1 MARYGRNRDLAVS
14 DGATPQA
21 YIAHGKQMRS
31 ELMTKLNR
39 LASDNL
45 TPEERAALMEDVR
58 RRIAQVKKD
67 RDRMIGYLAEET
79 AYIDEFETRF
89 KEIERVSKRKFHIVP
104 PAPANAQID
113 YMEKKARHF
122 ARGLSPSKVFWVFF
136 VGSILGVFVERIWCM
151 VRYGFYEPRV
161 AAIYGPFNPVY
172 GIGAAVLTLALYRFR
187 NRSPM
192 LSFVFGAIV
201 GSAVEYMCSWVQEV
215 VFGSASWDY
224 SMHPFNL
231 NGRICLLYSV
241 YWGVLGV
248 LWIKEFY
255 PRMARLVLKI
265 PNKVGRPLTVAL
277 AVLLAADLLLTGAV
291 VLRWTERVHG
301 VPAGGK
307 VDAFFDAH
315 YPNERMEKRF
325 SNLNFV
331 MDEPE

>member
-1 MARYGRNRDLAVS
+1 MA

-21 YIAHGKQMRS
+21 YIARGRQARS
-31 ELMTKLNR
+31 ELMEKLNR
-39 LASDNL
+39 LAGDGL
-45 TPEERAALMEDVR
+45 TPQERAALMDDVR
-58 RRIAQVKKD
+58 GRIAQVKQE
-67 RDRMIGYLAEET
+67 RDQMIGHLAEET

-89 KEIERVSKRKFHIVP
+89 KEIERVSRRGFRIVP

-136 VGSILGVFVERIWCM
+136 VGSIVGVLVERIWCM

-161 AAIYGPFNPVY
+161 AALYGPFNPVY

-187 NRSPM
+187 NRSPL
-192 LSFVFGAIV
+192 LSFVFGAVV

-241 YWGVLGV
+241 YWGILGV
-248 LWIKEFY
+248 LWIKELY
-255 PRMARLVLKI
+255 PRMARLLLKI
-265 PNKVGRPLTVAL
+265 PNRIGRPLTAAL

-301 VPAGGK
+301 EPPRSA

-315 YPNERMEKRF
+315 YPDERMEARF
-325 SNLNFV
+325 SNLSFLT
-331 MDEPE
+331 DEP